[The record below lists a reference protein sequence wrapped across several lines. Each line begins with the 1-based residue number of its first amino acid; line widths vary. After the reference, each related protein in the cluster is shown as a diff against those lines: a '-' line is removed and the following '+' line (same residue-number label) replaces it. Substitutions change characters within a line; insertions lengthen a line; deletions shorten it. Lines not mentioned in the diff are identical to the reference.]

1 MPNLAVFA
9 QCTGCTACESYC
21 SIKSIG
27 MVKDQYGFTFPQ
39 IDSNSC
45 IECGMCERVCPVLNS
60 LKVDSQ
66 CCNAYAAYAL
76 TSILRRESSSGGIFS
91 VLAESILGS
100 SGVVY
105 GASYDEVGIVQHIR
119 VDIPKDLQ
127 KLRGAKYSQSILE
140 GCFLDIK
147 TDLETGK
154 NVLFSGMPC
163 QVAGL
168 KSFLRKEY
176 VNLFCVDFVCHGVPS
191 PMVWEKYIQY
201 RADADNDGVLPEHIN
216 LRCKESGWSRYS
228 YSVDFQYS
236 NGKRYCRKNNEDPF
250 MRLFVNDYILRESCS
265 DCHFKGTER
274 VSDITLGD
282 FWGIWDVAPEM
293 DDNKGTSLVLTHSLK
308 GENLLH
314 SVADKI
320 KLQNVTLD
328 QAAYANPS
336 MVRSSVHKPERK
348 EILSLIADNRFQ
360 DVASL
365 MPPKEKVKEKYAVH
379 TKKLL
384 RNILDIPRKY
394 LKD

>member
-1 MPNLAVFA
+1 MPKLASQV

-21 SIKSIG
+21 STKSID
-27 MVKDQYGFTFPQ
+27 MVKDQYGFRYPQ

-45 IECGMCERVCPVLNS
+45 IECGMCGRVCPVLNS
-60 LKVDSQ
+60 LKVDGQ

-91 VLAESILGS
+91 VLAESILDS

-105 GASYDEVGIVQHIR
+105 GESYDEVGIVQHIR
-119 VDIPKDLQ
+119 VDILKDLQ
-127 KLRGAKYSQSILE
+127 KLRGAKYSQSKLE

-236 NGKRYCRKNNEDPF
+236 SGKRYCRKNNEDPF

-265 DCHFKGTER
+265 DCQFKGTER

-293 DDNKGTSLVLTHSLK
+293 DDNKGTSLVLIHSLK
-308 GENLLH
+308 GERLLD
-314 SVADKI
+314 SIMDKI
-320 KLQNVTLD
+320 KLQTVTME
-328 QAAYANPS
+328 QACQENPS
-336 MVRSSVHKPERK
+336 LLCSSVHKSERK
-348 EILSLIADNRFQ
+348 EVLDLIANDNFQ
-360 DVASL
+360 GAASL
-365 MPPKEKVKEKYAVH
+365 MMPKTEDKREFVTK
-379 TKKLL
+379 TKKFI
-384 RNILDIPRKY
+384 RNILNIVGKQS
-394 LKD
+394 